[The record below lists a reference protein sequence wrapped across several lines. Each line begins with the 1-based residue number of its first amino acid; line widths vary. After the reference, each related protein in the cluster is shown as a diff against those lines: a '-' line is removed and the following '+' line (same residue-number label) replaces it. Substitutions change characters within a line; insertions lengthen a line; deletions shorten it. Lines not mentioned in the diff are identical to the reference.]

1 MMLSD
6 EVDLSIS
13 IKIDTWIFWDKYI
26 FLGSKFELQIQ
37 SKWNSLETNRAMNDF
52 LLLQK
57 LIFFS

>member
-52 LLLQK
+52 
-57 LIFFS
+57 